1 MTSQV
6 SNNSV
11 TVRFAPSPTGLLH
24 VGNAWLALTNW
35 LFARS
40 QNGRFIL
47 RLDDTDLERSRPEY
61 ADAIERDLTWLG
73 VTWDVKAKQSDRMA
87 RYDEVA
93 AMLRQSGKLYP
104 CYETPEELE
113 TKRKLQLARH
123 KPPVYDRSALK
134 LTDED
139 KARLEAE
146 GRRPHWRFLLDHDD
160 VQWVDLVRGPSHVQ
174 ASSLSDPVLI
184 RADGTFL
191 YTLPSVV
198 DDVDMGVTHV
208 VRGEDHVTN
217 TAPQIQLFRTLGAT
231 PPQFAHLPLVTDE
244 HGEGLSKRLGSAS
257 LSDMAGGGI
266 EPLALASQLA
276 RMGTSHAVELAPD
289 MATLVAEFS
298 FDRFARSGARF
309 DTRELARLNAQ
320 CLHGLS
326 WTEAQQRLAHLGL
339 ENASTEFWEA
349 VRGNLA
355 TVADA
360 KDWWQVVYG
369 PVTPQIEDAAFI
381 AQALELLPPEPWDQ
395 TTWGAWTAEV
405 KTATGA
411 KGKGLFHPLRI
422 ALTGR
427 ENGPELKNLLPLIG
441 RERAALRLSG
451 AIA

>member
-1 MTSQV
+1 MTSHPE
-6 SNNSV
+6 NSPV
-11 TVRFAPSPTGLLH
+11 TLRFAPSPTGLLH

-35 LFARS
+35 LFAKR
-40 QNGRFIL
+40 QNGRLIL
-47 RLDDTDLERSRPEY
+47 RLDDTDLERSRQEY

-73 VTWDVKAKQSDRMA
+73 ITWDMKARQSDRLA
-87 RYDEVA
+87 RYEEA
-93 AMLRQSGKLYP
+93 AERLRKSGRLYA

-123 KPPVYDRSALK
+123 KPPIYDRSALK

-146 GRRPHWRFLLDHDD
+146 GRRPHWRFLLEHQDEH
-160 VQWVDLVRGPSHVQ
+160 WTDLVRGPSHVQ
-174 ASSLSDPVLI
+174 VSSLSDPVLI

-198 DDVDMGVTHV
+198 DDADYGVTHV

-217 TAPQIQLFRTLGAT
+217 TAPQIQLFRALGAT
-231 PPQFAHLPLVTDE
+231 PPAFAHLPLVTDE

-257 LSDMAGGGI
+257 LAEMAADGV

-276 RMGTSHAVELAPD
+276 RMGTSHAVELAAD
-289 MATLVAEFS
+289 MRTLIDEFT

-320 CLHGLS
+320 CLHGLT
-326 WTEAQQRLAHLGL
+326 WDEAKERLSRIGL
-339 ENASTEFWEA
+339 DDAPADFWEA

-355 TVADA
+355 KVADA
-360 KDWWQVVYG
+360 KEWWQVVQG
-369 PVTPQIEDAAFI
+369 PVTPVIEDGAFI
-381 AQALELLPPEPWDQ
+381 AQAAALLPEGAWDK
-395 TTWGAWTAEV
+395 TTWSAWTEAV
-405 KTATGA
+405 KAATGA
-411 KGKGLFHPLRI
+411 KGRALFHPLRL

-427 ENGPELKNLLPLIG
+427 ENGPELKYLLPLIG

-451 AIA
+451 AVA